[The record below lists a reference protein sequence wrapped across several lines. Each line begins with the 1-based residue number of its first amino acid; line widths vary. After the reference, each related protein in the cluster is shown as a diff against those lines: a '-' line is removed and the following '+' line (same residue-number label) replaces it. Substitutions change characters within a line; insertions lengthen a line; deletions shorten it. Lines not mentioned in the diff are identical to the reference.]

1 MIKSFPFVQQQDE
14 KDCGVACL
22 SMILKYFKTDFVEN
36 NSTRDQIYFDL
47 TEKCVP
53 MLCVKESTFDLLE
66 KTDSYVIYKDK
77 NNINY
82 TCIYFDI
89 HQNHYNEFIEK
100 IKLIE
105 NKKALYI
112 FSLDNRVEEYEL
124 DGITNYKV
132 EAIPQ
137 KIYDLYRKL
146 VKLSKE
152 N

>member
-1 MIKSFPFVQQQDE
+1 ME
-14 KDCGVACL
+14 
-22 SMILKYFKTDFVEN
+22 
-36 NSTRDQIYFDL
+36 
-47 TEKCVP
+47 
-53 MLCVKESTFDLLE
+53 
-66 KTDSYVIYKDK
+66 VI
-77 NNINY
+77 
-82 TCIYFDI
+82 
-89 HQNHYNEFIEK
+89 EV
-100 IKLIE
+100 IE